1 MIWRK
6 DKKKI
11 YGFEVPLSPFYPCC
25 YFIEFIAF
33 VQQIHPE
40 LLPHAEYTDFHIQ
53 VWKIIK
59 DNPETIL
66 TLAFYQ
72 WAEPTCSLA
81 CKQRCDLSSLLEH
94 QSVQITA
101 TSTVNLAFCQVYLL
115 LENNNA
121 GKPDWILLSKL
132 SLLNVPYLSR
142 KFISLP
148 FKEMSFNVLPIKGY
162 SKHRVYKVTKF
173 KGLGRHQSIDW

>member
-1 MIWRK
+1 MIQSVDSPGLWQPILLLLQCLLLSELIEMRWNVFTSIISQLSALMWTSVK
-6 DKKKI
+6 ERLETDDLEKRQKKI

-33 VQQIHPE
+33 VQHILPE

-81 CKQRCDLSSLLEH
+81 CKQRCDLSSLL
-94 QSVQITA
+94 
-101 TSTVNLAFCQVYLL
+101 
-115 LENNNA
+115 
-121 GKPDWILLSKL
+121 
-132 SLLNVPYLSR
+132 
-142 KFISLP
+142 
-148 FKEMSFNVLPIKGY
+148 
-162 SKHRVYKVTKF
+162 
-173 KGLGRHQSIDW
+173 